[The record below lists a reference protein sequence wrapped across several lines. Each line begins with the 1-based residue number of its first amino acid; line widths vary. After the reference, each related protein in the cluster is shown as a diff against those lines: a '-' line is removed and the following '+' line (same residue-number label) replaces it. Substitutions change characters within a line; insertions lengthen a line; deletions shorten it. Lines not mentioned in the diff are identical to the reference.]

1 MMTRMNNGR
10 IILILPSS
18 VFFFILVPIGVYYAG
33 RSFDYLFELPVLELG
48 MIGLAIV
55 ASFLIIGSNFVIG
68 SIQALLVKGGGVPLG
83 DLLPSDQSTQLVTS
97 GVYRFS
103 RNPMLFGYLL
113 CLIAQGIIMNSVT
126 TVFFIPTIF
135 IGLWSIWLKVR
146 EEPGLET
153 RFGETYM
160 IYKRRTPFLIPRLW
174 RKVEYEPKMEDSLH
188 AQHG

>member
-1 MMTRMNNGR
+1 MMTRKNNGK
-10 IILILPSS
+10 IILVIPSS
-18 VFFFILVPIGVYYAG
+18 IFFFILVPISVYHAG
-33 RSFDYLFELPVLELG
+33 RSFDYLFGLPVLKLG
-48 MIGLAIV
+48 MIGLAIAV
-55 ASFLIIGSNFVIG
+55 SFLIIGSYFVIG
-68 SIQALLVKGGGVPLG
+68 SIQALLAKGGGVPLG

-126 TVFFIPTIF
+126 TVFFVPIIF

-146 EEPGLET
+146 EELGLET

-174 RKVEYEPKMEDSLH
+174 RKVEYR
-188 AQHG
+188 QNF